1 MSGFSTD
8 PLLVSVFLFFIFYFK
23 SRVWGRKF
31 RSGLL
36 HFKLMTILLVF
47 SFESIHEIK
56 INFTISQYCKSYF

>member
-8 PLLVSVFLFFIFYFK
+8 PLLVSVFFK
-23 SRVWGRKF
+23 ISGGGGRKF

-56 INFTISQYCKSYF
+56 IRSN